1 MNRIVRREEMAGG
14 SMVLNE
20 IEAPKIARAAQPGQF
35 VMLRANEFGER
46 VPMTISDSNPDKGTI
61 TIIFSVAGWSTALF
75 KSLQVGDSY
84 QNVVGP
90 LGRPTEVETTGTAIC
105 VGGGT
110 GVAVLYPIAKRLKS
124 RGSRVISI
132 IGARNEELIILREEM
147 QKVSDE
153 LLVCTDTGTTERNA
167 LVTELLAEVLERGTA
182 DVVVAIGP
190 VPMMKRV
197 SEITR
202 PLGIKTIVSLNP
214 IMIDGTGMCG
224 SCRVEVDGQMRLACV
239 EGPEFDG
246 HLVNYDLL
254 MERLQSFREEEV
266 QALEAH
272 GVTELHRCRMEEV
285 VWKKEIEREKD

>member
-14 SMVLNE
+14 RMVLNE
-20 IEAPKIARAAQPGQF
+20 IEAPKIARTAQPGQF
-35 VMLRANEFGER
+35 VMLRANELGER
-46 VPMTISDSNPDKGTI
+46 VPMTISDANPEIGTI
-61 TIIFSVAGWSTALF
+61 TIIFSVVGWSTALF
-75 KSLQVGDSY
+75 KTLQVGDSY

-90 LGRPTEVETTGTAIC
+90 LGRPTDMEAVGTAIC

-110 GVAVLYPIAKRLKS
+110 GVAVLYPIARKLKS

-132 IGARNEELIILREEM
+132 IGARNEELIILRREM
-147 QKVSDE
+147 ETVSDE
-153 LLVCTDTGTTERNA
+153 LLVCTDTGTIERNA
-167 LVTELLAEVLERGTA
+167 LVTDLLMEVLDRETP

-197 SEITR
+197 SEITK

-246 HLVNYDLL
+246 HKVNFDLL
-254 MERLQSFREEEV
+254 MERLQSFQEEEV

-272 GVTELHRCRMEEV
+272 GVTELHSCRMEEV
-285 VWKKEIEREKD
+285 IRKKERELEKD

>member
-1 MNRIVRREEMAGG
+1 MEGV
-14 SMVLNE
+14 
-20 IEAPKIARAAQPGQF
+20 
-35 VMLRANEFGER
+35 
-46 VPMTISDSNPDKGTI
+46 
-61 TIIFSVAGWSTALF
+61 
-75 KSLQVGDSY
+75 
-84 QNVVGP
+84 
-90 LGRPTEVETTGTAIC
+90 GTAIC

-110 GVAVLYPIAKRLKS
+110 GVAVLYPIARKLKS

-132 IGARNEELIILREEM
+132 IGARNEELIILRREM
-147 QKVSDE
+147 ETVSDE
-153 LLVCTDTGTTERNA
+153 LLVCTDTGTIERNA
-167 LVTELLAEVLERGTA
+167 LVTDLLMEVLDRVTP

-197 SEITR
+197 SEITK

-246 HLVNYDLL
+246 HKVNFDLL
-254 MERLQSFREEEV
+254 MERLQSFQEEEV

-272 GVTELHRCRMEEV
+272 GVTELHSCRMEEV
-285 VWKKEIEREKD
+285 IRKKERELEKD

>member
-14 SMVLNE
+14 RIVLNE
-20 IEAPKIARAAQPGQF
+20 IEAPKIARVAQPGQF
-35 VMLRANEFGER
+35 VVLRANEFGER
-46 VPMTISDSNPDKGTI
+46 VPMTISDANPEKGII
-61 TIIFSVAGWSTALF
+61 TIIFSVVGWSTALF
-75 KSLQVGDSY
+75 KTLQVGDSY
-84 QNVVGP
+84 ENVVGP
-90 LGRPTEVETTGTAIC
+90 LGRPTEVVAVGTAIC

-110 GVAVLYPIAKRLKS
+110 GVAVLYPIAKKLKS
-124 RGSRVISI
+124 LGSRVVSI

-153 LLVCTDTGTTERNA
+153 LLVCTDTGNTERNA
-167 LVTELLAEVLERGTA
+167 LVTDLMAEVLDKEIP

-190 VPMMKRV
+190 VPMMKRA
-197 SEITR
+197 SEITK

-224 SCRVEVDGQMRLACV
+224 SCRVEVDGQMRLACT

-246 HLVNYDLL
+246 HKVNYDLL
-254 MERLQSFREEEV
+254 MERLQSFRDEEV

-272 GVTELHRCRMEEV
+272 GVTELHRCRMEE
-285 VWKKEIEREKD
+285 EIRKREMEAGDS